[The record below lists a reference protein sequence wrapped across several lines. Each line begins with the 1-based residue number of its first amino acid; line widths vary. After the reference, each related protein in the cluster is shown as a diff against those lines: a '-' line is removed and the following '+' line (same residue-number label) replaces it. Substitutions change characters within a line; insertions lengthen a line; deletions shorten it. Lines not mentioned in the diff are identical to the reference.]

1 MKKTFL
7 FPSYFKKIG
16 WVISIITLLYVLIGR
31 IFFVDD
37 FDFEFIMPAA
47 IGSSNEIFNLLPRDF
62 FVLNETTFMATLF
75 PILII
80 IGFVFIAFSK
90 ERIEDEYVSKIRERA
105 LVWSVLVTCVV
116 LILAILL
123 IYGFDALYVFWIDFL
138 FFLLL
143 FVIKFRIDI
152 FRFNRSTKKN
162 EE

>member
-16 WVISIITLLYVLIGR
+16 WVISIITLLYVLIGV
-31 IFFVDD
+31 IFFEDN
-37 FDFEFIMPAA
+37 FNFSFIMPAIVA
-47 IGSSNEIFNLLPRDF
+47 LGEIINFSPEKVY
-62 FVLNETTFMATLF
+62 FVLTETSFITTLF
-75 PILII
+75 PVLMI

-90 ERIEDEYVSKIRERA
+90 EKNEDEYVSKIRERA
-105 LVWSVLVTCVV
+105 LVWSVLVTCVI
-116 LILAILL
+116 LIIAILL
-123 IYGFDALYVFWIDFL
+123 VYGVDAFTIFWFDFL

-143 FVIKFRIDI
+143 FVVKFRIDI